1 MMGKPKPRS
10 KMAPWWPV
18 IGLLLVIAVGFLS
31 WVVAPEANRFLAR
44 TLPNYPP
51 PGVTG
56 QTLNLIM
63 TAILFVVIVLL
74 VSLVVAAAA
83 PKKKSAVNEPQLLKD
98 RAKLIEEK
106 KKQKLRQRQINRM
119 NKSQ

>member
-1 MMGKPKPRS
+1 MVGKPKPRS
-10 KMAPWWPV
+10 ATARWWPV
-18 IGLLLVIAVGFLS
+18 IGLVLVIAVGFLS
-31 WVVAPEANRFLAR
+31 WVIAPEANRFLAR

-63 TAILFVVIVLL
+63 TGILFVIVVLL
-74 VSLVVAAAA
+74 VSLVVAASA
-83 PKKKSAVNEPQLLKD
+83 PKKKSVVNEPQLMKD
-98 RAKLIEEK
+98 RAKLLDEK